1 MNRTQQQEDDEIV
14 PVAVSLRN
22 AFAPQQ
28 LMSQASV
35 KEKVDNDNGHHH
47 WNGDGNGV
55 RTVKGEY
62 DNDSD
67 ENDYQCK
74 STDTS
79 THAHSH
85 SHSHSLAGSYRNRGK
100 EATLPDTLIESQSK
114 SYIHIPSMKFPAR
127 SRSEMQGHE
136 TYSITYIPVE
146 MELVAP
152 YTLLVQLKHS
162 YKNCEEM
169 KNRISAQFGLG
180 KMEHENS
187 GKNDGDV
194 SRFLSVCSRRQDG
207 RGVRGVMDITGN
219 QASHPLWDHLNERL
233 DDLYET
239 IISLP
244 NQYNDNGE
252 NESGSGSG
260 SEDEKAL
267 RDQIWNDIRSHMRI
281 QCKAILHS
289 SEISNQSSPQ
299 SVILASVPLNPRRLI
314 PLPVN
319 EKNDADTNA
328 NANVNDNL
336 EPNILVVS
344 KYNNSIPHS
353 LPRNSILVH
362 FSDGSTRVC
371 PTLYDVLLRRNVIE
385 ESKSN
390 VGTGYGVGVN
400 GSYNVEVDKFERR
413 FEDDIFNM
421 LGEVSSNN
429 GSGHDGHYCKVK
441 LKRNGSF
448 KQNANGNGNDYGNGR
463 LNGLKTIDASKGSF
477 AVAFESLAIR
487 SPSLKGMQVHNA
499 TQNSGVDELVSSM
512 DMSNDD
518 SDSAENSTTRSNNTT
533 IDAELNGTHV
543 GVGGGPNVLSRITR
557 YNDKNS
563 SQDEASGD
571 SSPGGRDILTKIEDL
586 DEDMERLQQVLGE
599 EEAALKIEQGAQ
611 EMVSNMQDKVIDI
624 VISSC

>member
-1 MNRTQQQEDDEIV
+1 M
-14 PVAVSLRN
+14 
-22 AFAPQQ
+22 
-28 LMSQASV
+28 
-35 KEKVDNDNGHHH
+35 
-47 WNGDGNGV
+47 
-55 RTVKGEY
+55 
-62 DNDSD
+62 
-67 ENDYQCK
+67 
-74 STDTS
+74 
-79 THAHSH
+79 
-85 SHSHSLAGSYRNRGK
+85 
-100 EATLPDTLIESQSK
+100 
-114 SYIHIPSMKFPAR
+114 
-127 SRSEMQGHE
+127 
-136 TYSITYIPVE
+136 
-146 MELVAP
+146 
-152 YTLLVQLKHS
+152 
-162 YKNCEEM
+162 
-169 KNRISAQFGLG
+169 
-180 KMEHENS
+180 
-187 GKNDGDV
+187 
-194 SRFLSVCSRRQDG
+194 
-207 RGVRGVMDITGN
+207 
-219 QASHPLWDHLNERL
+219 
-233 DDLYET
+233 
-239 IISLP
+239 
-244 NQYNDNGE
+244 
-252 NESGSGSG
+252 
-260 SEDEKAL
+260 
-267 RDQIWNDIRSHMRI
+267 
-281 QCKAILHS
+281 
-289 SEISNQSSPQ
+289 
-299 SVILASVPLNPRRLI
+299 
-314 PLPVN
+314 
-319 EKNDADTNA
+319 
-328 NANVNDNL
+328 
-336 EPNILVVS
+336 
-344 KYNNSIPHS
+344 
-353 LPRNSILVH
+353 
-362 FSDGSTRVC
+362 
-371 PTLYDVLLRRNVIE
+371 
-385 ESKSN
+385 
-390 VGTGYGVGVN
+390 
-400 GSYNVEVDKFERR
+400 EVDKFERR